1 VPWLDLY
8 KSCVS
13 ETNRDKLEKLVYE
26 TEDAIFLRSR
36 ELSTETYP
44 NCPPKPIYEVQA
56 LRQAAQKLLQLKT
69 EKLGWPDQT
78 RKT

>member
-36 ELSTETYP
+36 ELSTEPY
-44 NCPPKPIYEVQA
+44 
-56 LRQAAQKLLQLKT
+56 L
-69 EKLGWPDQT
+69 
-78 RKT
+78 